1 MYSVFIDLPEKDF
14 STGKL
19 ERKEALV
26 IHKSEWD
33 RIRAHTQLLQKDE
46 EYREQQHMLQEKL
59 KEKSKLM
66 IKDWENTLQVRKY
79 KTWIC
84 FQRGIKI

>member
-1 MYSVFIDLPEKDF
+1 MYSVIADLPEKNF
-14 STGKL
+14 NTGKL
-19 ERKEALV
+19 GTKEALV

-46 EYREQQHMLQEKL
+46 EYREEQHMLQEKL

-66 IKDWENTLQVRKY
+66 IKGWQNTLQVRNY
-79 KTWIC
+79 MNWTC
-84 FQRGIKI
+84 FHRRIKI